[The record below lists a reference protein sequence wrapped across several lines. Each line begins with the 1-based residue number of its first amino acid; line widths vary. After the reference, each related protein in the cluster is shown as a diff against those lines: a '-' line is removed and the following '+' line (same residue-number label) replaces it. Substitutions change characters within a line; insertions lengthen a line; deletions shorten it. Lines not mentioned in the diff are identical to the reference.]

1 MNIDALLHGIT
12 IGATAGLIS
21 GLVLALLQWLKS
33 KVQRSTER
41 QDQICHLARTIEQ
54 SRDMIYSATDIDLS
68 DHPIGRNIPR
78 NEVQKSYLQWLHQQ
92 VQQILLGRAS
102 RLSFDEIQ
110 EIKQSFQTVELYPG
124 WVPNANG
131 YDGIFDRLESITWL
145 RLRPRS

>member
-1 MNIDALLHGIT
+1 
-12 IGATAGLIS
+12 
-21 GLVLALLQWLKS
+21 
-33 KVQRSTER
+33 
-41 QDQICHLARTIEQ
+41 
-54 SRDMIYSATDIDLS
+54 MIYSATDIDLS

-124 WVPNANG
+124 WVPNDKG
-131 YDGIFDRLESITWL
+131 YDGIFGQLESITWL